1 MDLRGSYTLVAYRGV
16 NYLLPCCHNGK
27 YMYVCNRIDIFRID
41 PGAPYLS
48 LQFILGTGLLAELV
62 PAKTAYDGFELLM
75 SQILVSIR

>member
-1 MDLRGSYTLVAYRGV
+1 
-16 NYLLPCCHNGK
+16 
-27 YMYVCNRIDIFRID
+27 MYVCNRIDIFRID